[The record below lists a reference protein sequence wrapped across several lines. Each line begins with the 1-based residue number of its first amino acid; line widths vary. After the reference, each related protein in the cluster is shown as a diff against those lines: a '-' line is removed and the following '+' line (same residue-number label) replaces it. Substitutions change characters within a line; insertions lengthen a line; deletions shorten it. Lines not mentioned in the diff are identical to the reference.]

1 MNRLLIVAILVIST
15 VPLFAQGQQPDVAK
29 LKTDAQ
35 NVASIIS
42 GDNAKTQTWC
52 QLLRVWE
59 QGNQVKDTKEAEALN
74 QKVDE
79 LQDQLGPEYVA
90 LVLATVDM
98 DPNSEDSEEIWSP
111 IKSLAC
117 TQ

>member
-1 MNRLLIVAILVIST
+1 M
-15 VPLFAQGQQPDVAK
+15 
-29 LKTDAQ
+29 
-35 NVASIIS
+35 
-42 GDNAKTQTWC
+42 
-52 QLLRVWE
+52 
-59 QGNQVKDTKEAEALN
+59 KDTKEAEALN